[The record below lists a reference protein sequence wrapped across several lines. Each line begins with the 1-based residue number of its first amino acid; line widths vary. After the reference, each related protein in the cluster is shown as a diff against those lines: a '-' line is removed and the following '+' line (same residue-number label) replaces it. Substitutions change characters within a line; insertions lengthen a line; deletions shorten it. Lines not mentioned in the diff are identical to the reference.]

1 MDLGIRGR
9 KAIVCA
15 SSRGLGRGCA
25 VALAEAGCDLVLN
38 GRSEEALAAT
48 AAEIRQRFGVEVKEV
63 AADVSTREGQQALL
77 SAFPQVDIL
86 VNNNGGP
93 PPKDFRRLDRSAM
106 LEGVMQNMVTPIELV
121 QAVIDGMA
129 ERGFGRIVNI
139 TSMSVYQPIVGLDLS
154 SGARAGLTAF
164 LSGVAKTVAGKN
176 VTINNLLPGKFDT
189 DRIRATIEFAA
200 KQSGK
205 SYEEQAAKGNAQ
217 IPAGRLGRPE
227 EFGQACA
234 FLCSAHAGY
243 ITGQNLRLDGGLFPG
258 AF

>member
-1 MDLGIRGR
+1 
-9 KAIVCA
+9 
-15 SSRGLGRGCA
+15 
-25 VALAEAGCDLVLN
+25 
-38 GRSEEALAAT
+38 
-48 AAEIRQRFGVEVKEV
+48 
-63 AADVSTREGQQALL
+63 
-77 SAFPQVDIL
+77 
-86 VNNNGGP
+86 
-93 PPKDFRRLDRSAM
+93 
-106 LEGVMQNMVTPIELV
+106 
-121 QAVIDGMA
+121 
-129 ERGFGRIVNI
+129 
-139 TSMSVYQPIVGLDLS
+139 MSVYQPIAGLDLS